1 MQNVNGLQEIE
12 FSYPHDVVFAHLMRV
27 LNRSRFKV
35 QDHDDRMHWVY
46 AYAPRPLFPPASG
59 GRTAKLGARVK
70 PRGNDASVL
79 IIETGPSV
87 EGGFPR
93 DPEFHKRSVRGLIR
107 KLQKSLK
114 GQAAST

>member
-46 AYAPRPLFPPASG
+46 AYQPMMFASPAA
-59 GRTAKLGARVK
+59 RTSILGARVK